1 MKIETG
7 ETGILCER
15 YCLVGDIGGTNTTI
29 ALVGRKDSRFHIVVK
44 CIFETQQIS
53 DFMLPFRQAVA
64 RISELN
70 QYKIP
75 ESCCICAA
83 GPIEG
88 NVCSRLTNA
97 RWGIDGNK
105 IAAETGIKTRIINDF
120 TALSFGISVLDTEN
134 EKEIVKMKNADGS
147 FPTPQGSVRA
157 VIGAGTGLGVGFT
170 TETGG
175 KTIAF
180 PSEGGHFDFPAF
192 DDETDALTAF
202 ARKRLGAHPD
212 LECFVSGTGLSHI
225 FDFLYET
232 GNYEKTALHREIAA
246 LPPQKRPA
254 LIARNAAADGLC
266 AAAHRLFRRI
276 YGKAAGNIAAV
287 LLPKGGLYIAGG
299 VISKDLDLFLS
310 DTVFLDAFSV
320 NYKSNISALLKTI
333 PVYIVRNYSTSL
345 IGAANAALNYEK

>member
-1 MKIETG
+1 MKIEIG

-29 ALVGRKDSRFHIVVK
+29 ALVGRKDARFHIVVK

-75 ESCCICAA
+75 ESCCLCAA
-83 GPIEG
+83 GPIEA
-88 NVCSRLTNA
+88 NVCKQLTNA

-105 IAAETGIKTRIINDF
+105 IAAEFGLKTFLINDF
-120 TALSFGISVLDTEN
+120 TALSFGIPILDTEN
-134 EKEIVKMKNADGS
+134 EAEIVKMKNGDGS
-147 FPTPQGSVRA
+147 FPPPQGSVKA
-157 VIGAGTGLGVGFT
+157 VIGAGTGLGVGFI
-170 TETGG
+170 TEVDG

-180 PSEGGHFDFPAF
+180 PSEGGHLDFPAF
-192 DDETDALTAF
+192 DEETTALTTF
-202 ARKRLGAHPD
+202 TRKRLGAHPD
-212 LECFVSGTGLSHI
+212 LECFVSGIGLSYI

-232 GNYEKTALHREIAA
+232 GNYEKTPLLKEILS
-246 LPPQKRPA
+246 LPPQNRPA
-254 LIARNAAADGLC
+254 MIAQNAETDDLC
-266 AAAHRLFRRI
+266 FAAHRLFRKI
-276 YGKAAGNIAAV
+276 YGKTAGNIAAV

-299 VISKDLDLFLS
+299 VISKDWKLFLS
-310 DTVFLDAFSV
+310 DTVFRDAFSI

-333 PVYIVRNYSTSL
+333 PIYIVRNYSTSL
-345 IGAANAALNYEK
+345 IGAANAAYNL